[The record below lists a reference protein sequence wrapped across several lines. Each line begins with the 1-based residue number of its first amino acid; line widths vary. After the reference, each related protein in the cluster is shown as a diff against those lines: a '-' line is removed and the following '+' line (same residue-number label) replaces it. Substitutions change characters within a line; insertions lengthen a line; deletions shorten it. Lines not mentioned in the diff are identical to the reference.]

1 MDLAPGDVFAG
12 HRIEGVA
19 GRGGMGVVYRAVELA
34 LDRVVALKSISPALS
49 ADPAFRERFVG
60 ESKAAAG
67 IDHPNVLPIF
77 SAGEEDEIPF
87 IAMRFVDGED
97 LRSLL
102 RREGP
107 LAPERAATIVAQ
119 VAGALDAAH
128 ARGIVHRDV

>member
-1 MDLAPGDVFAG
+1 MELQPGDVFAG

-34 LDRVVALKSISPALS
+34 LDRVVALKTISPELA
-49 ADPAFRERFVG
+49 ADPAFRARFVK

-77 SAGEEDEIPF
+77 SAGEVDEVPF

-102 RREGP
+102 RRSGP
-107 LAPERAATIVAQ
+107 LPAERAAAIVAQ
-119 VAGALDAAH
+119 VAAALDAPH
-128 ARGIVHRDV
+128 